1 MLRVAPISSAYRPLD
16 PIRPA
21 GFEAVQKSIRVAKAN
36 DNLRLQI
43 TETVP
48 QANGF
53 KGQFV
58 DLLS

>member
-21 GFEAVQKSIRVAKAN
+21 GFDSVQKSIRVAKAN
-36 DNLRLQI
+36 DNARLQI

-48 QANGF
+48 AASGF